1 MGIDIAIALL
11 AVFLAIRGWRRGLT
25 GEIVETIGV
34 IVAVLLTVRVYP
46 KLEGLLNL
54 ESAWGR
60 LVAAALVFL
69 GLMLLFTMVG
79 KGLHK
84 LFEKL
89 SLGPVEK
96 MLGLLF
102 GLFKA
107 GVIVAVLCAVILRAG
122 SDGKAIIDKSMLAS
136 IDLKLFS
143 WVANFLPGDWQ
154 SKVNDALSR

>member
-34 IVAVLLTVRVYP
+34 IVAVLLTVRIYP

-54 ESAWGR
+54 SSAWGR

-69 GLMLLFTMVG
+69 ALMLVFTMVG

-96 MLGLLF
+96 TLGLLF

-107 GVIVAVLCAVILRAG
+107 GVIVAVLCAVLLRAG
-122 SDGKAIIDKSMLAS
+122 GDGKAIIDKSMLATL
-136 IDLKLFS
+136 DLKLFS

-154 SKVNDALSR
+154 GKVNDALST